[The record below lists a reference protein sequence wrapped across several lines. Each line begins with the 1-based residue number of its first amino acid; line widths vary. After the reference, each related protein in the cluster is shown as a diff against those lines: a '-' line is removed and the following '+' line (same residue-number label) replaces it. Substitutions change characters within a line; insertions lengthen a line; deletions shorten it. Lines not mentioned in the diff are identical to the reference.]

1 MFGRGVKTAVVVS
14 MTVLT
19 GACPAAAA
27 AKKPMDAAAQEYD
40 EIARQTD
47 LQVLKK
53 QRDAEAQ
60 RIRDEIFT
68 IRPALKSDR
77 DEMAKKIVD
86 RKIRIVR
93 ERNFLN
99 SEFEKGVEQIY
110 QNGVAR
116 FAQKD
121 YAASRMDFQEIEKL
135 SPGFKDTREYLKK
148 LQRFPA
154 PVKKAASSDM
164 AMNMRQ
170 DTASQYTKFKGGKK

>member
-1 MFGRGVKTAVVVS
+1 MFGRGVKTCVVFS
-14 MTVLT
+14 LTVLS
-19 GACPAAAA
+19 GACPAVAAP
-27 AKKPMDAAAQEYD
+27 KKQMDAAAKQYAEL
-40 EIARQTD
+40 EGQTD
-47 LQVLKK
+47 FQALKK

-60 RIRDEIFT
+60 RIREEIFA

-86 RKIRIVR
+86 RKVRIIR

-148 LQRFPA
+148 LEKFPA

-170 DTASQYTKFKGGKK
+170 DTVAQYTKFKGGKK